1 MNPFQ
6 KNPFVNNKN
15 VTIKGY
21 NPELNEKNKLE
32 NIKIKMNKLK
42 QIKPIEEQKIEKKQ
56 MTVQE
61 KINMLNN
68 INK

>member
-1 MNPFQ
+1 MNLFQ

-15 VTIKGY
+15 TTIQGY
-21 NPELNEKNKLE
+21 NPELNEKNKIE
-32 NIKIKMNKLK
+32 KIKINMNKIK
-42 QIKPIEEQKIEKKQ
+42 QVKPIEEKKIEKKQ

-68 INK
+68 INR